1 MARKKGRPPKTPSSS
16 SKKTPSA
23 EKRPEASS
31 SLEFSLSDEE
41 ALEDIES
48 LTPKKAAELLQSIDL
63 LWQRVQSLVA
73 ILENKLRV
81 NSMCN
86 TIERFV
92 PGWQYVSNIDYHPVG
107 RICVAWKPDMFRVTV
122 LKTSSQLIHC
132 LIFLPATSVQWMATF
147 VYGANDHVLR
157 RDLWDDL
164 REIKMAVN
172 CPWLVSGDFNCCLD
186 PSEKLGG
193 NQVDWEAMEEF
204 RECIHDCGL
213 QDMKF
218 CGNLFTW
225 CNRQYDGNRI
235 YSKLDRNL
243 VNEDWIREQ
252 IVWKERSDLVSRR
265 YCVSEWAS
273 S

>member
-1 MARKKGRPPKTPSSS
+1 MARKKGRPPKTPSSSSS

-31 SLEFSLSDEE
+31 SSLEFSLSDDE

-63 LWQRVQSLVA
+63 LRQRVQTLGSSA
-73 ILENKLRV
+73 NKKQ
-81 NSMCN
+81 SAKE
-86 TIERFV
+86 T
-92 PGWQYVSNIDYHPVG
+92 G
-107 RICVAWKPDMFRVTV
+107 VTV

-218 CGNLFTW
+218 CGNLFTL

-265 YCVSEWAS
+265 YCVSKWAS